1 MAPRPPFTM
10 VETTTAAPVK
20 RTHCP
25 NCGAKIHRQ
34 DMSNCLY
41 CAMPFDFVEKK
52 EEAKRPSALQA
63 RLTRMRE
70 HADYEAA
77 AAWVPPGE
85 EDLERASAKIRWGTI
100 LIALGALLVL
110 WAVTGA
116 GLGWGRLL
124 IGLAAAAPGAKLLL
138 DGLKLRR
145 ERLRLPLLRRPA
157 LVSDRRSE
165 TSMGWMDGKTVYYFQ
180 MEMEDGG
187 GEFRYPGRGTQ
198 DDLLVKGLTGL
209 AYTRGDVLLAF
220 KTIKV

>member
-1 MAPRPPFTM
+1 MA
-10 VETTTAAPVK
+10 ETTTAAPPK

-41 CAMPFDFVEKK
+41 CAMPFDFVEKA
-52 EEAKRPSALQA
+52 EEQKRPSALQA
-63 RLTRMRE
+63 RLKRMRE
-70 HADYEAA
+70 HADFEVA
-77 AAWVPPGE
+77 AAWVPPAE
-85 EDLERASAKIRWGTI
+85 EDLERGPRAIRWG
-100 LIALGALLVL
+100 LALVALGGLLLL
-110 WAVTGA
+110 WGATGE

-124 IGLAAAAPGAKLLL
+124 LGVALAAPGVNLLVK
-138 DGLKLRR
+138 GMAVRR
-145 ERLRLPLLRRPA
+145 ERMRLPLLKRPA

-165 TSMGWMDGKTVYYFQ
+165 TSLGWMDGKTVYYFQ
-180 MEMEDGG
+180 LEMEDGG